1 LGHLIV
7 SISTFFFVTLQ
18 IMHREWVTGQVYS
31 EHKTGRGK
39 TQVGWLEVTFKLGL
53 AHPLLVLHTASAP
66 LQINLADTG
75 NIVCIDP
82 PGQLP
87 NTEARFGAFDLL
99 RLRIRRE
106 CTDEEG
112 RSASLAEFRKW
123 KILSDAGKVL
133 WWFFETVRE
142 SDFREN
148 NSLSGYPV
156 APAEE
161 IQDNALV
168 KTCDLES
175 SYDGAPSRLIPLS
188 SIPSIRITER
198 AWKEAERRLS
208 AQERVLPHWNFA
220 LDAAY
225 FCQNDPIR
233 AVIMACAAWETAL
246 RYYLANV
253 ASLRDPAYLVASR
266 GGNLPR
272 LLEFIKVVK
281 GACRNNSSASV
292 SKLICA
298 RRESRSVSFA
308 FMPAFSS

>member
-1 LGHLIV
+1 
-7 SISTFFFVTLQ
+7 
-18 IMHREWVTGQVYS
+18 MHREWVTGQVYS

-82 PGQLP
+82 PGHLP

-112 RSASLAEFRKW
+112 QSASLAEFRKW

-148 NSLSGYPV
+148 NSLSSYPV

-175 SYDGAPSRLIPLS
+175 SYDGAPADARRIDCGFGFLLPFIGRGVLLS
-188 SIPSIRITER
+188 QR
-198 AWKEAERRLS
+198 
-208 AQERVLPHWNFA
+208 
-220 LDAAY
+220 
-225 FCQNDPIR
+225 IR
-233 AVIMACAAWETAL
+233 AYSGTF
-246 RYYLANV
+246 R
-253 ASLRDPAYLVASR
+253 
-266 GGNLPR
+266 
-272 LLEFIKVVK
+272 
-281 GACRNNSSASV
+281 ACRSSSTWYTHCVDLCTRNTRSLPESSNMYCLWLLAIFGCSV
-292 SKLICA
+292 S
-298 RRESRSVSFA
+298 
-308 FMPAFSS
+308 